1 MKRSTKVSS
10 IIIVFFLIIAGV
22 IIGRAMIGMHFEK
35 KFSKKPPPELIV
47 TTVKNYNFSQKLES
61 FGTALPSRTKSFRLK
76 KSELLTP
83 IKFNQEVK
91 KGDII
96 ANLKT
101 GNIVAP
107 FDGVLG
113 KRGLSD
119 DVLVSESSIILT
131 LDDSSIIFSDLKI
144 PETYAAVI
152 KKSLPVEATFSG
164 YKNKIYI
171 GEVDS
176 VASRINAETRTL
188 LVRIKI
194 INDNSKLIPG
204 ALLEVA
210 IKYNEKNSLQKTEKF
225 GADILKYC
233 VKVGGVLTGEHGV
246 GVEKRELMC
255 EMFNNNDIQQQI
267 KIKKALDA
275 SSLLNPGKVYP
286 ILRKCAEEGRVHVH
300 RGKTKFPDIPRF

>member
-22 IIGRAMIGMHFEK
+22 IIGRTMIGMHFEK
-35 KFSKKPPPELIV
+35 KFSKRSPPGLIV

-61 FGTALPSRTKSFRLK
+61 FGTALPNKTKSFRLK
-76 KSELLTP
+76 KSDLLTP

-176 VASRINAETRTL
+176 VASRINAETRSL

-194 INDNSKLIPG
+194 TNDNSELIPG

-210 IKYNEKNSLQKTEKF
+210 IRYNEKNSLGVPDTAVLLEGSKKYVYKVLENNTIEKVEIETGIRNKGNLEVVSGLQRDDKIVAEGLGKTSP
-225 GADILKYC
+225 
-233 VKVGGVLTGEHGV
+233 GG
-246 GVEKRELMC
+246 
-255 EMFNNNDIQQQI
+255 
-267 KIKKALDA
+267 KIK
-275 SSLLNPGKVYP
+275 P
-286 ILRKCAEEGRVHVH
+286 IINEN
-300 RGKTKFPDIPRF
+300 

>member
-1 MKRSTKVSS
+1 MKRSTKITS
-10 IIIVFFLIIAGV
+10 IIIVFFLIIASV
-22 IIGRAMIGMHFEK
+22 IIGRTMIGMHFEK
-35 KFSKKPPPELIV
+35 KFSKRPPPELIV
-47 TTVKNYNFSQKLES
+47 TTVKNYNFSQRLES
-61 FGTALPSRTKSFRLK
+61 FGTALPSKTKSFRLK

-96 ANLKT
+96 ANLST
-101 GNIVAP
+101 GNIIAP
-107 FDGVLG
+107 FDGILG

-131 LDDSSIIFSDLKI
+131 LDDSTIIFSDLKV
-144 PETYAAVI
+144 PETYVAVI
-152 KKSLPVEATFSG
+152 KKGLPIEATFSG

-194 INDNSKLIPG
+194 INDNSTLIPG

-210 IKYNEKNSLQKTEKF
+210 IKYNEKNSLGVPDTAVMLEGSKIYVYKVLENNTVKKTEIETGIRNK
-225 GADILKYC
+225 GNLEIVSGLQMGDKIIAEGLSKTNP
-233 VKVGGVLTGEHGV
+233 GG
-246 GVEKRELMC
+246 
-255 EMFNNNDIQQQI
+255 
-267 KIKKALDA
+267 KIK
-275 SSLLNPGKVYP
+275 P
-286 ILRKCAEEGRVHVH
+286 IINEK
-300 RGKTKFPDIPRF
+300 

>member
-1 MKRSTKVSS
+1 MKKSTKATS
-10 IIIVFFLIIAGV
+10 IIIIFFLIIATV
-22 IIGRAMIGMHFEK
+22 IIGRNMIGKHFEK
-35 KFSKKPPPELIV
+35 KFSKRPPPGLIV
-47 TTVKNYNFSQKLES
+47 SIVKNYNFSQRLES
-61 FGTALPSRTKSFRLK
+61 FGTALPIKTKSFRLK
-76 KSELLTP
+76 KSEILTP

-96 ANLKT
+96 ANLNT
-101 GNIVAP
+101 GNIIAP
-107 FDGVLG
+107 FDGILG

-131 LDDSSIIFSDLKI
+131 LDDSTIIFSDLKI

-152 KKSLPVEATFSG
+152 KKGLPVEATFSG

-204 ALLEVA
+204 ALLEVT
-210 IKYNEKNSLQKTEKF
+210 IKYNEKNSLGVPDTAVMLEGSKIYVYKVLENNTVKKTEIETGIRNK
-225 GADILKYC
+225 GNLEIVSGLQMGDKIIAEGLSKTNP
-233 VKVGGVLTGEHGV
+233 GG
-246 GVEKRELMC
+246 
-255 EMFNNNDIQQQI
+255 
-267 KIKKALDA
+267 KIK
-275 SSLLNPGKVYP
+275 P
-286 ILRKCAEEGRVHVH
+286 IINEK
-300 RGKTKFPDIPRF
+300 

>member
-35 KFSKKPPPELIV
+35 KFSKRPPPGLIV
-47 TTVKNYNFSQKLES
+47 TTVKNYKFSQKLES

-83 IKFNQEVK
+83 IKFNKKVK
-91 KGDII
+91 KGDLI

-152 KKSLPVEATFSG
+152 KKSLPIEAAFSG
-164 YKNKIYI
+164 YENKKYI

-176 VASRINAETRTL
+176 VASRINAETRSL

-194 INDNSKLIPG
+194 TNDNSELIPG

-210 IKYNEKNSLQKTEKF
+210 IIYNEKNSLGVPDTAVLLEGSKKYVYKVLENNTIEKIEIETGIRNKGNLEVVSGLQKDDKIVAEGLSKTSP
-225 GADILKYC
+225 
-233 VKVGGVLTGEHGV
+233 GE
-246 GVEKRELMC
+246 
-255 EMFNNNDIQQQI
+255 
-267 KIKKALDA
+267 KIK
-275 SSLLNPGKVYP
+275 P
-286 ILRKCAEEGRVHVH
+286 IINEN
-300 RGKTKFPDIPRF
+300 